1 MRERMKTRRVEMMK
15 QRIPEY
21 LRQNYFFNV
30 VDVIFLFKNRIFIE
44 PGVYVSPIHEI

>member
-21 LRQNYFFNV
+21 LRHNYFLNIVNV
-30 VDVIFLFKNRIFIE
+30 LFLFKNKIFIE